1 MNWPGHDGHLS
12 CEAAREQI
20 TLLLYGELGDEDCHR
35 LEQHLA
41 GCAECR
47 DELEVTRA
55 LSSAMAILPVREPS
69 PNLIAQTR
77 LRIDEAL
84 EQAPRDSWFAHFRR
98 SLGTDFRLL
107 RTAPLAAAAMLVA
120 GAGLGYA
127 GFRIAN
133 PVPVDTT
140 SLVDPGKQP
149 IAAITGVSED
159 PASGTVRVEYSR
171 LMPGVAIGPPDEPVI
186 RSLLLL
192 GTRAPLNTSVQN
204 AALGVLTHTCSGPG
218 GTMDCAADDSLRTAL
233 MVALRYDPHSN
244 VRQLA
249 LSGLAP
255 YLAEDMHV
263 RDAVL
268 EAVLD
273 DGDPQ
278 IRAEAIR
285 MLAPVAADSSVQQVL
300 QNVATHDGN
309 PLLRTVSRT
318 MLQQMPQVQ

>member
-1 MNWPGHDGHLS
+1 MTWPLHDGNLS
-12 CEAAREQI
+12 CDAAHEQI
-20 TLLLYGELGDEDCHR
+20 TLLLYGELSDEACHR

-41 GCAECR
+41 GCADCR

-77 LRIDEAL
+77 LKIDEAL
-84 EQAPRDSWFAHFRR
+84 EQAPRDTWLAHLRR
-98 SLGTDFRLL
+98 SLWTDFRLL
-107 RTAPLAAAAMLVA
+107 RTAPLAAATMLFA
-120 GAGLGYA
+120 GAGLGFA
-127 GFRIAN
+127 GFRVAN
-133 PVPVDTT
+133 PRPTTPVST
-140 SLVDPGKQP
+140 DPGSQR
-149 IAAITGVSED
+149 IAAVTGVRQD
-159 PASGTVRVEYSR
+159 PTGMVHVEYSS
-171 LMPGVAIGPPDEPVI
+171 LMPLEAVGPAEDPNI
-186 RSLLLL
+186 RYLLLL

-204 AALGVLTHTCSGPG
+204 AALGLLTHTCV
-218 GTMDCAADDSLRTAL
+218 GTADCGADDSVRNAL

-244 VRQLA
+244 VRAQA

-278 IRAEAIR
+278 IRAQAIH

-300 QNVATHDGN
+300 QNVATHDEN
-309 PLLRTVSRT
+309 PLLRNVSRT
-318 MLQQMPQVQ
+318 MLRQMPQVQ

>member
-1 MNWPGHDGHLS
+1 MTWPGRDSNLS
-12 CEAAREQI
+12 CDAAHEQI
-20 TLLLYGELGDEDCHR
+20 TLLLYGELSDEACHR

-77 LRIDEAL
+77 LKIDEAL
-84 EQAPRDSWFAHFRR
+84 EQAPHDSWFAHFRR
-98 SLGTDFRLL
+98 SLWTDFRLL
-107 RTAPLAAAAMLVA
+107 RTAPLAAAAMLFA
-120 GAGLGYA
+120 GAGLGFA
-127 GFRIAN
+127 GFRMAN
-133 PVPVDTT
+133 PPAAPPAPIDI
-140 SLVDPGKQP
+140 SSQP
-149 IAAITGVSED
+149 IAAITGVSQD
-159 PASGTVRVEYSR
+159 PSTGMVSVDYSR
-171 LMPGVAIGPPDEPVI
+171 LVPGVAVGPADDQII

-204 AALGVLTHTCSGPG
+204 AALGLLTNTCSDATG
-218 GTMDCAADDSLRTAL
+218 DCAADDSLRSAL
-233 MVALRYDPHSN
+233 MVALRYDPHSS

-273 DGDPQ
+273 DNDPV
-278 IRAEAIR
+278 IRAQAIQ

-300 QNVATHDGN
+300 ENVATHDGN
-309 PLLRTVSRT
+309 PLLRNASRT
-318 MLQQMPQVQ
+318 MLRQMPPVQ